1 MNKTLDLLIV
11 ADKEMQILLLS
22 MCENAIR
29 NLQDLKILYENAN
42 INSVSINKK
51 IDKLEQLHQ
60 QIKNN
65 LDDGKKLEL
74 SSAYGKIKNQS
85 SKDKKFD
92 ELIKE
97 LKEMG

>member
-11 ADKEMQILLLS
+11 ADKEMQIMLLS

-29 NLQDLKILYENAN
+29 NLHDLKTLYENAN

-60 QIKNN
+60 QVKNN

-85 SKDKKFD
+85 SKDEKFD